1 MRLSQQ
7 LCKQHIGWHFK
18 KLWANKS
25 IKKIED
31 TRVEK
36 KLLEKGIPVVRA
48 EDVLKEA
55 FRQKH
60 EFEKVEVVGFKT
72 PPIAFD
78 NTHPNWHDRI
88 LLTYKDNNVLLD
100 GLKQAKILTNT
111 VELKEDL
118 PKSTE
123 LKIKKEIDNKVKEII
138 LSSHVFDAEQ
148 QKLPKLKDPERP
160 AWNFPRVYGITQ
172 PRVIK
177 LLLSNLL
184 QLIENT
190 SDLDLVKNRFIIDD
204 THFSYNFEK
213 YGKLIQFELKGDTLL
228 TSTSPLTAITDQPT
242 KELELPD
249 IFPIEPTITL
259 NEENIYTVRGIY
271 PVNIQFAK
279 SHPHTIF
286 IPHVETDVKNIF
298 EEPVTDEQIFGR
310 SLLKTFTVAASYAKQ
325 KFGDVKILP
334 KPVTVQ
340 CVHTNGHLF
349 HFGVL
354 QLNTLDLEDSGVKNV
369 WYQTDRIPL
378 FESCCYKVGKP
389 VLEGYNSEVIQ
400 NLTNFYNNV

>member
-1 MRLSQQ
+1 MRLSRH
-7 LCKQHIGWHFK
+7 LCKQHIGWHLK
-18 KLWANKS
+18 KLWANQS

-31 TRVEK
+31 SQAEK
-36 KLLEKGIPVVRA
+36 RLLEKGIPVVRA
-48 EDVLKEA
+48 EDVLQESYREQHK
-55 FRQKH
+55 
-60 EFEKVEVVGFKT
+60 FEKVEVVGFKP

-78 NTHPNWHDRI
+78 NTHPNWHDRV
-88 LLTYKDNNVLLD
+88 LLTYKDNNVLLE

-111 VELKEDL
+111 VELTEGL
-118 PKSTE
+118 PKSRAIE
-123 LKIKKEIDNKVKEII
+123 SNKEIERRVKEII

-190 SDLDLVKNRFIIDD
+190 SDLELVKNRFVIDD
-204 THFSYNFEK
+204 AHFSYSFEK
-213 YGKLIQFELKGDTLL
+213 YGKLMQFELKGDTLL
-228 TSTSPLTAITDQPT
+228 TSKSPLSPVTDQPT

-259 NEENIYTVRGIY
+259 NEENVYTVRQIY
-271 PVNIQFAK
+271 PINIQFAK

-310 SLLKTFTVAASYAKQ
+310 SLLKTFTVAASYAKE

-349 HFGVL
+349 HFGVF

-369 WYQTDRIPL
+369 WYQTNRIPL
-378 FESCCYKVGKP
+378 FESCGYKVGKP
-389 VLEGYNSEVIQ
+389 VLEGYNREVMHI
-400 NLTNFYNNV
+400 LTSFYNNV